1 MSVDTSAVH
10 ESIKLALDAA
20 DAATDVTSEYNRV
33 KRDHRNLEVSVKQIH
48 RYTTIIFS
56 VSIGTAI
63 LAILLTSLLYF
74 RSLSEL
80 SVMTTTSKEALV
92 VFAEN
97 VDRVNG
103 SLSQLEGALQKQT
116 ELLDVNRQLINS
128 LASLESIVTDAN
140 DQMVVELR
148 ALTTEMS
155 DSTQQVSDLVQGLSQ
170 SQIKSINLEI
180 KKQVS
185 GSTNKT
191 SKEISSL
198 ISSLNSKMKNT
209 NNESS
214 TLKKLS
220 LNQAAILSTLQAVSA
235 QNDEINKRFED
246 KHDKISFP

>member
-20 DAATDVTSEYNRV
+20 DAATDVTTEYNRV
-33 KRDHRNLEVSVKQIH
+33 KRDHRNLEASVKQIH

-56 VSIGTAI
+56 VSIRTAI

-80 SVMTTTSKEALV
+80 SVMTSTSKEALV

-97 VDRVNG
+97 VERVNG
-103 SLSQLEGALQKQT
+103 SLSQLEGALEKQT
-116 ELLDVNRQLINS
+116 ELLEVNRQLIKS
-128 LASLESIVTDAN
+128 MASLEAIVTDSN

-170 SQIKSINLEI
+170 SQVKSINLEI
-180 KKQVS
+180 KKQIS
-185 GSTNKT
+185 GSANKT
-191 SKEISSL
+191 SEEISSL
-198 ISSLNSKMKNT
+198 KSKIKNT
-209 NNESS
+209 DSS

-235 QNDEINKRFED
+235 QNDEIKKRF
-246 KHDKISFP
+246 

>member
-20 DAATDVTSEYNRV
+20 DAATDVTTEYNRV

-80 SVMTTTSKEALV
+80 SVMTKTSKEALV

-116 ELLDVNRQLINS
+116 ELLDVNRQLIKS
-128 LASLESIVTDAN
+128 MASLESIVTDAN

-148 ALTTEMS
+148 ALTTEMG

-191 SKEISSL
+191 SEEISSL

-209 NNESS
+209 NNDSS

-235 QNDEINKRFED
+235 QNDDIKKRFED
-246 KHDKISFP
+246 QQDKISFP